1 MKVDTRNEVERLLEV
16 LRLKMP
22 ISLNL
27 MQFTEM
33 WQAAGVATCLQ
44 HTLLHSTKITLNEE
58 LRNSLLFAKNFY
70 RH

>member
-1 MKVDTRNEVERLLEV
+1 MKVDTHNEVERLREV

-33 WQAAGVATCLQ
+33 WQAADVTACLQ
-44 HTLLHSTKITLNEE
+44 NTLIHSTKITLNEE
-58 LRNSLLFAKNFY
+58 LRNSLLFA
-70 RH
+70 